1 MTNKEYIDF
10 QVAPYALPKVCEAL
24 YRNGVKDFCVTQ
36 EDGELH
42 IRWEYDINRYN
53 PRHVIH
59 KCGVEGCAA
68 NEQNN
73 QKSKKI

>member
-1 MTNKEYIDF
+1 MMNKDKEYIDF

-36 EDGELH
+36 DDGDLH

-53 PRHVIH
+53 PKPSNYKHDP
-59 KCGVEGCAA
+59 A
-68 NEQNN
+68 
-73 QKSKKI
+73 